1 MKSYNST
8 LTGLKS
14 KSLFTATLLLSVALN
29 FIGIIQLSAQ
39 EHVDIDTLLY
49 CYHNPEQ
56 DQYPDMLPEDCYMEL
71 YLENGT
77 LKKGYFWG
85 TTDEFEQVREGYE
98 CGYFVMPMTNIR
110 QGKDSISFCLNIVK
124 TSSGEK
130 VNTFVKAPIDLH
142 IRSWQEAMSRYQ
154 TWEPFTDRMEDEI
167 QMSISFARWLEN
179 DVVRYDMS
187 PTKDTIIVKN
197 LTCPY
202 SSGHGRVFVL
212 LKDKARQ

>member
-1 MKSYNST
+1 
-8 LTGLKS
+8 
-14 KSLFTATLLLSVALN
+14 
-29 FIGIIQLSAQ
+29 
-39 EHVDIDTLLY
+39 
-49 CYHNPEQ
+49 
-56 DQYPDMLPEDCYMEL
+56 MLPEDCYMEL

>member
-1 MKSYNST
+1 MESYKSNRP
-8 LTGLKS
+8 KS
-14 KSLFTATLLLSVALN
+14 KSLFTAIVVLSSAWY
-29 FIGIIQLSAQ
+29 FISIIPLSAQ
-39 EHVDIDTLLY
+39 ERVNCDTLLY
-49 CYHNPEQ
+49 CYHNPDQ
-56 DQYPDMLPEDCYMEL
+56 DQYPDLIPEDCYMEL
-71 YLENGT
+71 YLENGI

-85 TTDEFEQVREGYE
+85 TTDEFEQAREGYE
-98 CGYFVMPMTNIR
+98 CGYFVMPMTDIR
-110 QGKDSISFCLNIVK
+110 QDKDSISFHLDIVT

-130 VNTFVKAPIDLH
+130 VNTFVKAPIDRH

-187 PTKDTIIVKN
+187 PMKDTIIVKN

-202 SSGHGRVFVL
+202 NGEHGRVFVL
-212 LKDKARQ
+212 LKG

>member
-1 MKSYNST
+1 
-8 LTGLKS
+8 
-14 KSLFTATLLLSVALN
+14 
-29 FIGIIQLSAQ
+29 
-39 EHVDIDTLLY
+39 
-49 CYHNPEQ
+49 
-56 DQYPDMLPEDCYMEL
+56 
-71 YLENGT
+71 
-77 LKKGYFWG
+77 
-85 TTDEFEQVREGYE
+85 
-98 CGYFVMPMTNIR
+98 MPMTNIR

-130 VNTFVKAPIDLH
+130 VNTFVKSPIDLH